1 MIFATM
7 LGGHKVRVKVNDFLP
22 TFDFQLLKDNGEP
35 AKELVSLLTPETNDR
50 IYEEFRIMQDAEYY
64 HP

>member
-1 MIFATM
+1 MIFTTQ
-7 LGGHKVRVKVNDFLP
+7 LGGMKVKIKVNDFLP
-22 TFDFQLLKDNGEP
+22 IFDFQLLKENGEP

-64 HP
+64 QA